1 VGTAYSTSSR
11 VWYTLDGGCIT
22 EVYYPTID
30 SPQIRDLQFLIT
42 DGETFFHDERRHFVE
57 EIDCIAEAA
66 LGFEVINREKEGRY
80 SIHKTVLGDPH
91 QNCLLVRTRL
101 EAPAAL
107 LPKLRLYVLCAPHLE
122 IGGWRNNGE
131 VLQIRGHTF
140 LAAHK
145 GNTWLV
151 IGASIPFTE
160 CSCGYVGVNDG
171 WTDLADNYRLDW
183 HYASARDGN
192 IALTGG
198 LDLSRGT
205 AFTIGLAF
213 GTTQHDALSTLV
225 QSLRIPFD
233 ETREAFMR
241 QWERT
246 STRFALAATAHDSKL
261 FERSV
266 NLLLA
271 HEDKTYPGR

>member
-1 VGTAYSTSSR
+1 MPMDTTLQMRSTMCGGINHLAPSGPGIEPRWTRGAKVAVGTAYSTSSR
-11 VWYTLDGGCIT
+11 VWYTLDCGCIT

-42 DGETFFHDERRHFVE
+42 DGETFFHDERRHCVG

-122 IGGWRNNGE
+122 IGGWHNNGE
-131 VLQIRGHTF
+131 VLQMRGYTF
-140 LAAHK
+140 LASYK

-151 IGASIPFTE
+151 IGASVPFTE
-160 CSCGYVGVNDG
+160 CSCGYVGLNDA

-183 HYASARDGN
+183 AFQEQRSKKIRSRVQFTGHFAQMFVPRVCLKYSA
-192 IALTGG
+192 
-198 LDLSRGT
+198 
-205 AFTIGLAF
+205 
-213 GTTQHDALSTLV
+213 
-225 QSLRIPFD
+225 
-233 ETREAFMR
+233 
-241 QWERT
+241 
-246 STRFALAATAHDSKL
+246 
-261 FERSV
+261 
-266 NLLLA
+266 
-271 HEDKTYPGR
+271 